1 MIPSSSVLDQSTL
14 ATEFCIDP
22 LVQQYRTFFALL
34 DWSFVDH
41 WQAAR
46 SPRGRP
52 AHPESAYL
60 KAFFIRQHQQFSYT
74 SQLRQFL
81 VQHPLLIIEL
91 GFHLILDPSAA
102 YGFDIERTLPTRFW
116 FSHKLRTF
124 DPALLQDFL
133 HATVTETK
141 TLAGD
146 PDCRLGVKKKTNLAS
161 AQTSSAAASSA
172 EPAPA
177 PSETSAAT
185 KPPEKKEKKRLIWG
199 YGTGVAA
206 ATVPDYGDVVLAEY
220 TQPFNEGDVTY
231 FRPLYQR
238 TVAALGQ
245 YPTHLTADAAFD
257 AWYVYQA
264 AAPALVPYS
273 ASTGVLRSSSVSSGK
288 GMRQTYQYRA
298 RRTHAHHPG
307 SERPTLSGALCT
319 TNLCRTHQ

>member
-1 MIPSSSVLDQSTL
+1 MSNI
-14 ATEFCIDP
+14 
-22 LVQQYRTFFALL
+22 
-34 DWSFVDH
+34 
-41 WQAAR
+41 
-46 SPRGRP
+46 
-52 AHPESAYL
+52 
-60 KAFFIRQHQQFSYT
+60 
-74 SQLRQFL
+74 FL
-81 VQHPLLIIEL
+81 PGSRENNDNV
-91 GFHLILDPSAA
+91 
-102 YGFDIERTLPTRFW
+102 Y
-116 FSHKLRTF
+116 
-124 DPALLQDFL
+124 
-133 HATVTETK
+133 VTERYDKTK

-231 FRPLYQR
+231 FRPLSQR

-264 AAPALVPYS
+264 AALHGGIAAVPRNQHGHPTFSRDPDGVPRCPKGLRMHPTYS
-273 ASTGVLRSSSVSSGK
+273 FAHSNG
-288 GMRQTYQYRA
+288 YRA
-298 RRTHAHHPG
+298 QLYRCPLLFPTPQAQACCDHPQFQAAKGCVKHINIELGGLMRITLDRSAPLYQVLYAQRTCAERINSQAQG
-307 SERPTLSGALCT
+307 FGIERPKVRNKHSVA
-319 TNLCRTHQ
+319 NLNTFIYVVINTKVLLEAKSINRGFLQMN